1 MSASAPRT
9 VVFAVGNRS
18 RGDDALGP
26 LLAERLE
33 SLGAPGVSV
42 VCDHQLQI
50 EHALEMAGAERVLF
64 VDAAQGLAA
73 DAELRALAPEPG
85 RATFSH
91 ALTPT
96 ALLAVYRQ
104 VHGRPPPP
112 AWVLAVAGES
122 FALGAGLSARAAAAV
137 EQAWAVLQELFAHP
151 AADWADAAALM
162 QCRAGERTAPNRP
175 QD

>member
-1 MSASAPRT
+1 VSTSAPRT

-33 SLGAPGVSV
+33 SLGAPGLSV
-42 VCDHQLQI
+42 ICDDQLQI
-50 EHALEMAGAERVLF
+50 EHALDMGGAERVLF

-73 DAELRALAPEPG
+73 DVELRALAPEPG

-91 ALTPT
+91 ALAPT

-104 VHGRPPPP
+104 VYGRPPPP
-112 AWVLAVAGES
+112 AWALAVAGES
-122 FALGAGLSARAAAAV
+122 FALGAGLSARAAAAA
-137 EQAWAVLQELFAHP
+137 EQAWAVLQELCAHP
-151 AADWADAAALM
+151 APDWADAAALM
-162 QCRAGERTAPNRP
+162 QCRAGERAAPNKP
-175 QD
+175 KD

>member
-1 MSASAPRT
+1 MSAPAPRT

-33 SLGAPGVSV
+33 NLEAPGVSV
-42 VCDHQLQI
+42 VCDYQLQV

-64 VDAAQGLAA
+64 VDAALGLAA
-73 DAELRALAPEPG
+73 DTELRALAPEPG

-91 ALTPT
+91 ALAPA

-104 VHGRPPPP
+104 IHDCPPPP
-112 AWVLAVAGES
+112 AWVLAAAGES
-122 FALGAGLSARAAAAV
+122 FALGEGLSARAAASADH
-137 EQAWAVLQELFAHP
+137 AWALLQRLLVDPGDWGSPP
-151 AADWADAAALM
+151 AY
-162 QCRAGERTAPNRP
+162 
-175 QD
+175 